1 MVDRKIRVAACAV
14 LLIAVAG
21 AVGLRYEGAGGD
33 MSRAADRLLGSLSAE
48 QAAKARMAYDD
59 PRRLD
64 WHFIP
69 KPERKGLQVKEMT
82 EDQRKLAHALLHSG
96 LSEIGYGKA
105 TTIMS
110 LEAILH
116 ELEKNRQGSPIRD
129 TERYYFTIF
138 GTPGVQG
145 TWGWSVEGHH
155 LSLNFVIRDGK
166 LISATPAFFGANPA
180 TVQSDLNVGP
190 KKATRTLP
198 KEETLAFDLLQSLSP
213 DQRKSAMIDETAPK
227 DIRGPADAQ
236 PPSDP
241 PQGLISAKFS
251 EAQQKTLWSLIEA
264 YAANMPQEV
273 GTAWLGEIKK
283 AGADKVYF
291 AWAGADKP
299 GIGHYY
305 RLQGPTFLVE
315 FINVQPD
322 SANNPANHIHSVW
335 RSMAGD
341 FGVARSG
348 G

>member
-1 MVDRKIRVAACAV
+1 MYDHRLRVAV
-14 LLIAVAG
+14 LAGLVVAVAG
-21 AVGLRYEGAGGD
+21 AIGVRYDGAGGD
-33 MSRAADRLLGSLSAE
+33 MSKAADRFLAALSSE
-48 QAAKARMAYDD
+48 QAAKARMAFDD

-69 KPERKGLQVKEMT
+69 KPERKGIQIKEMT
-82 EDQRKLAHALLHSG
+82 GEQRKLAHALLHSG
-96 LSEIGYGKA
+96 LSEIGYEKA

-116 ELEKNRQGSPIRD
+116 ELEKSRQGAPIRD
-129 TERYYFTIF
+129 AERYYFTVF

-145 TWGWSVEGHH
+145 MWGWSVEGHH
-155 LSLNFVIRDGK
+155 LSLNFVVGDGK

-180 TVQSDLNVGP
+180 TVQTDVSVGP
-190 KKATRTLP
+190 KKGQRTLA
-198 KEETLAFDLLQSLSP
+198 KEETLAFDLLQSLTAE
-213 DQRKSAMIDETAPK
+213 QRKAAVIAEKAPQ
-227 DIRGPADAQ
+227 DIRGPATPQAPTDAAA
-236 PPSDP
+236 
-241 PQGLISAKFS
+241 GITSAKMT
-251 EAQQKTLWSLIEA
+251 EPQRKTLWSLIEA

-283 AGADKVYF
+283 AGTDKVQF

-299 GIGHYY
+299 GVGHYY

-315 FINVQPD
+315 FVNVQAD

-341 FGVARSG
+341 FGVSL
-348 G
+348 